1 MNTSE
6 STRSKDALEL
16 RAARFKDV
24 NPLPTTAENIN
35 AWKDKNSALKLKYGA
50 KQLRCLNQR
59 QMYWLS
65 VDQILPRPSP
75 FRARYDIDWTWV
87 DSQKLFTE
95 SYMQAF
101 LWRSTHGKLYGRSD
115 LYRFGYTQD
124 ETCDNCNHP
133 RQTTEHL
140 FLQCPPVLSLITQF
154 EEHLGLSVKLTETE
168 KRIGLDNNSD
178 RAHIINKKINVL
190 RKCIYDA
197 AHARVIPRWEQ
208 VVKNIDRLYVLEYAI
223 GEKSGR
229 VHKVLKEWDL

>member
-1 MNTSE
+1 
-6 STRSKDALEL
+6 
-16 RAARFKDV
+16 
-24 NPLPTTAENIN
+24 
-35 AWKDKNSALKLKYGA
+35 
-50 KQLRCLNQR
+50 
-59 QMYWLS
+59 MYWLS
-65 VDQILPRPSP
+65 VDQILPQPSP
-75 FRARYDIDWTWV
+75 FRVRYDIDWTWV

-101 LWRSTHGKLYGRSD
+101 QWRSTHGKLYGRSN
-115 LYRFGYTQD
+115 LYRFWYTQD
-124 ETCDNCNHP
+124 QTCDNCNHP
-133 RQTTEHL
+133 RQTTKHL

-154 EEHLGLSVKLTETE
+154 EEHLGLSVNLTETE

-178 RAHIINKKINVL
+178 QSHIINKKINVV
-190 RKCIYDA
+190 RKCIHDA

>member
-1 MNTSE
+1 
-6 STRSKDALEL
+6 
-16 RAARFKDV
+16 
-24 NPLPTTAENIN
+24 
-35 AWKDKNSALKLKYGA
+35 
-50 KQLRCLNQR
+50 
-59 QMYWLS
+59 MYWLS

-75 FRARYDIDWTWV
+75 FRVRYSIDWTWV

-154 EEHLGLSVKLTETE
+154 EEHLGFCVNPRTPKSKD
-168 KRIGLDNNSD
+168 KSRQNPNFH
-178 RAHIINKKINVL
+178 RQPVL
-190 RKCIYDA
+190 A
-197 AHARVIPRWEQ
+197 TFTSMT
-208 VVKNIDRLYVLEYAI
+208 VLP
-223 GEKSGR
+223 SQSS
-229 VHKVLKEWDL
+229 